1 MTGAKEGLKVGDEAD
16 RWRLQRGLGATVL
29 PVALHHKIFPIFFFF
44 FGVSCH
50 CGLNPVCIRRIE
62 VFWEEDDRGR
72 QSCDRFVLSL

>member
-1 MTGAKEGLKVGDEAD
+1 MEIAE
-16 RWRLQRGLGATVL
+16 RLRSHRASRGSSSQDLS
-29 PVALHHKIFPIFFFF
+29 HFFFFF

-50 CGLNPVCIRRIE
+50 CGLNPVCIRRIK